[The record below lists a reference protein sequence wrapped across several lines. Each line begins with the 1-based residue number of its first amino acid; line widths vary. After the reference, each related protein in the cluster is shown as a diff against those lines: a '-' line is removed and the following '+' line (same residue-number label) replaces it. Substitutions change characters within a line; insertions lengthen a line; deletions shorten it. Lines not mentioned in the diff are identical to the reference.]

1 MVTDIV
7 QAAIS
12 SFDGAEFSQ
21 LAACPACGG
30 PVQGYDTRQKK
41 YAVLHDGEGERII
54 TVRIKRFTCRR
65 CNKLCNADEPFYPGT
80 RIGSL
85 VVDLFFSFSATLPG
99 SRAARLI
106 DAMGIRVDRTSW
118 KNYAGRPM
126 PEIPA
131 AEIFGLRL
139 PLSVLT
145 LSNLAAR
152 APDGEKIVGEEALEA
167 CGFPSAFRAAPLS
180 AAAGEKPEWVE
191 EQRETRKAADLLSAE
206 IQPESV
212 NRHTGSRE
220 PATVPAASST
230 IQF

>member
-1 MVTDIV
+1 MLTDIV

-41 YAVLHDGEGERII
+41 YAVLRDGDGEHII
-54 TVRIKRFTCRR
+54 TVRIKRFTCRS
-65 CNKLCNADEPFYPGT
+65 CNKLCNAHEPFYPGT

-85 VVDLFFSFSATLPG
+85 VVDLFFTFSATMPG

-118 KNYAGRPM
+118 KNYANRPM
-126 PEIPA
+126 PEIPVI
-131 AEIFGLRL
+131 EIFGLRL
-139 PLSVLT
+139 PSSVLT

-152 APDGEKIVGEEALEA
+152 VPDGERIIGDEALGA
-167 CGFPSAFRAAPLS
+167 CGFPSAFRTEPCIAPAAEKQGGIRSGPDWYPEPVPLLSPLS
-180 AAAGEKPEWVE
+180 SLRYIQYGLPWAAIPCSWW
-191 EQRETRKAADLLSAE
+191 RR
-206 IQPESV
+206 
-212 NRHTGSRE
+212 
-220 PATVPAASST
+220 
-230 IQF
+230 